1 MEDIVQLPISIG
13 ALTKA
18 IDGIMKNRGYVP
30 ADSLVGRTIKMP
42 EFSKKYCGNKADKW
56 IRLFIFDQYPEV
68 DFQNGG
74 WVVNPHW
81 TDKGRRTIIFENPAS
96 EWMEKHRTEID
107 WNAKLPK

>member
-1 MEDIVQLPISIG
+1 MEDVVQLPISIG
-13 ALTKA
+13 TLTKA

-68 DFQNGG
+68 DIQNGG